1 MTNFLQKSKIIF
13 HCKQVDILFA
23 AIVFVLL
30 ILCIH
35 LWQKLLLF
43 TGLLW
48 FRKNSHETV
57 AVLVLLLFCSILL
70 SFGKVYVLSNG
81 SIFRVT
87 DIKNGYIIADNG
99 EYDVI
104 VYGIENVSFD
114 DVIYIKGDYE
124 QIHSVRN
131 MNQFCFD
138 DYMARRGVCIS
149 LNAKDYYVFLKKDV
163 PFDRFYIVMSCQC
176 RQKQEIYVFLF
187 ILAFSGKR
195 ELTLS
200 NRAVFMS
207 VHSHMH

>member
-57 AVLVLLLFCSILL
+57 AALVLLLFCSILL
-70 SFGKVYVLSNG
+70 SFGKVYVFSNS

-104 VYGIENVSFD
+104 VYGIENISFD

-149 LNAKDYYVFLKKDV
+149 LNAKDYYVF
-163 PFDRFYIVMSCQC
+163 S
-176 RQKQEIYVFLF
+176 
-187 ILAFSGKR
+187 
-195 ELTLS
+195 
-200 NRAVFMS
+200 
-207 VHSHMH
+207 